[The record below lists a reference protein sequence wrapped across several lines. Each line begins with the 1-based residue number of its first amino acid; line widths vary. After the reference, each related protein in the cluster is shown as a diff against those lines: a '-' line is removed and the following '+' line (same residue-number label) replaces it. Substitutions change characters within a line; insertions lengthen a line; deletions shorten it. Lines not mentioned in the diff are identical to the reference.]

1 VRLLERRA
9 TVEERPAIV
18 HITQPAT
25 LGCQALSRGRSPVRF
40 CSLFVCP
47 ATRCSLPADDATAL
61 ASFNLGL
68 PHIVERVL
76 SLLAAPALVLMGL
89 WTPVLGPLVLTNGEL
104 LAVPTLSGGLL
115 LIALYAA
122 LAYIMAKLALHVF
135 RRTV

>member
-1 VRLLERRA
+1 
-9 TVEERPAIV
+9 
-18 HITQPAT
+18 
-25 LGCQALSRGRSPVRF
+25 VRF

-61 ASFNLGL
+61 ARFNLGL

-89 WTPVLGPLVLTNGEL
+89 WTPVLRPLGLTSGEL
-104 LAVPTLSGGLL
+104 LAVPTLPGGLL

>member
-1 VRLLERRA
+1 
-9 TVEERPAIV
+9 
-18 HITQPAT
+18 
-25 LGCQALSRGRSPVRF
+25 
-40 CSLFVCP
+40 
-47 ATRCSLPADDATAL
+47 
-61 ASFNLGL
+61 
-68 PHIVERVL
+68 VL